1 VNQQQQ
7 IIAHQLEGLRW
18 AKLKCKMMEELFSF
32 CFIVIAQLLSHPIV
46 QHTHMNRIY
55 NCLSPKW
62 TTIFIVEHST
72 TKSWTP
78 LKITIHDSKSK
89 YNNSHATKNALQN
102 IGKGDGGHDSTV
114 YRSSDPIMG
123 EVNVE
128 VGEILCKEGQEAR
141 LELEPGGW

>member
-1 VNQQQQ
+1 M
-7 IIAHQLEGLRW
+7 W
-18 AKLKCKMMEELFSF
+18 AKLKCKLLEKLFSF
-32 CFIVIAQLLSHPIV
+32 CFCHCNCTVIISSIV

-89 YNNSHATKNALQN
+89 YNNSHAI

-128 VGEILCKEGQEAR
+128 VGEILSMEGQEAR

>member
-1 VNQQQQ
+1 MLCYCCNCTV
-7 IIAHQLEGLRW
+7 II
-18 AKLKCKMMEELFSF
+18 S
-32 CFIVIAQLLSHPIV
+32 SIV
-46 QHTHMNRIY
+46 QHTHIKRIY

-89 YNNSHATKNALQN
+89 YNNSHATSALQN
-102 IGKGDGGHDSTV
+102 IGKGDGGQDSAV

-128 VGEILCKEGQEAR
+128 VGEILRMEGQEAR
-141 LELEPGGW
+141 LEL